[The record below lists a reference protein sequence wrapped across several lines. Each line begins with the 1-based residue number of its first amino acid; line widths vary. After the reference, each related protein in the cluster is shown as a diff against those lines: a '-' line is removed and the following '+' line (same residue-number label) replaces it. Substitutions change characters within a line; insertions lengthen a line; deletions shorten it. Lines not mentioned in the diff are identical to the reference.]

1 MKALSPCCRAGGLLS
16 PCWSLP
22 GHKELVCWAAASVV
36 YLMGT
41 RFGEGWK
48 IKVKWARR
56 RKLHPFFPFG
66 RINRLLLSTS
76 LHSRSDVG
84 SREGI
89 YQWRAERLAYVLEP
103 LRSPL
108 NIWVKAEKLSKW
120 ARRRKLHPFF
130 PFGRINRLLL
140 STSLHSRSDVGSRE
154 GIIGDVKHG
163 RLLLKRFAHLIEPLR
178 SPQLR
183 LLLHIRSSMKLLR
196 LCLSSC
202 QTWKGLF
209 FFLPTSSF
217 PLRESIE
224 AYVSD
229 RFICDNINESTFII
243 KRMSHQGQFWNLF
256 LCLCGIVIHA
266 GIVKCTQVTY
276 SRHHHAF
283 IARK

>member
-120 ARRRKLHPFF
+120 ARRSKLHPFF

-140 STSLHSRSDVGSRE
+140 STSLQSRSDVGSRE
-154 GIIGDVKHG
+154 GVIGDVKHG
-163 RLLLKRFAHLIEPLR
+163 RHLLERFAHLLEPLR

-183 LLLHIRSSMKLLR
+183 LFLRICSSMLLLQLR
-196 LCLSSC
+196 LSQS
-202 QTWKGLF
+202 QTRMGPL
-209 FFLPTSSF
+209 LVLHQGSF

-224 AYVSD
+224 AFVSD
-229 RFICDNINESTFII
+229 WFISNFVI
-243 KRMSHQGQFWNLF
+243 KKRVN
-256 LCLCGIVIHA
+256 V
-266 GIVKCTQVTY
+266 
-276 SRHHHAF
+276 
-283 IARK
+283 

>member
-76 LHSRSDVG
+76 LQSRSDVG
-84 SREGI
+84 SREG
-89 YQWRAERLAYVLEP
+89 V
-103 LRSPL
+103 
-108 NIWVKAEKLSKW
+108 
-120 ARRRKLHPFF
+120 
-130 PFGRINRLLL
+130 
-140 STSLHSRSDVGSRE
+140 
-154 GIIGDVKHG
+154 IGDVKHG
-163 RLLLKRFAHLIEPLR
+163 RHLLERFAHLLEPLR

-183 LLLHIRSSMKLLR
+183 LFLRICSSMLLLQLR
-196 LCLSSC
+196 LSQS
-202 QTWKGLF
+202 QTRMGPL
-209 FFLPTSSF
+209 LVLHQGSF

-224 AYVSD
+224 AFVSD
-229 RFICDNINESTFII
+229 WFILWLKNGSTFKIEWVF
-243 KRMSHQGQFWNLF
+243 SDSFNLF
-256 LCLCGIVIHA
+256 HMLLRDC
-266 GIVKCTQVTY
+266 
-276 SRHHHAF
+276 
-283 IARK
+283 

>member
-84 SREGI
+84 SREG
-89 YQWRAERLAYVLEP
+89 V
-103 LRSPL
+103 
-108 NIWVKAEKLSKW
+108 
-120 ARRRKLHPFF
+120 
-130 PFGRINRLLL
+130 
-140 STSLHSRSDVGSRE
+140 
-154 GIIGDVKHG
+154 IGDVKHG
-163 RLLLKRFAHLIEPLR
+163 RHLLERFAHLLEPLR

-183 LLLHIRSSMKLLR
+183 LFLRICSSMLLLQLR
-196 LCLSSC
+196 LSQS
-202 QTWKGLF
+202 QTRMGPL
-209 FFLPTSSF
+209 LVLHQGSF

-224 AYVSD
+224 AFVSD
-229 RFICDNINESTFII
+229 WFILWLKNGSTFKIEWVF
-243 KRMSHQGQFWNLF
+243 SDSFNLF
-256 LCLCGIVIHA
+256 HMLLRDC
-266 GIVKCTQVTY
+266 
-276 SRHHHAF
+276 
-283 IARK
+283 